1 MPKIKRLRDS
11 GAEMKDQPPRKPAER
26 RCSKC
31 GGLHQFA
38 AYSNR
43 RWNDKNRVCETCQP
57 FTGRKRLAKKVAEKT
72 RAATSENCRAWPLD
86 GKVDK
91 EDTFWRYCNARKNL
105 RPVPDECQLC
115 SIKTL
120 PGNVGIID
128 NFFKSIPF

>member
-57 FTGRKRLAKKVAEKT
+57 FTGRKRLAKKVAEKA
-72 RAATSENCRAWPLD
+72 RAETSENCRAWPLD

-91 EDTFWRYCNARKNL
+91 EGTFWRYCAARKNL
-105 RPVPDECQLC
+105 RPVPEECFSC
-115 SIKTL
+115 TISVL
-120 PGNVGIID
+120 PSNVG
-128 NFFKSIPF
+128 FLE